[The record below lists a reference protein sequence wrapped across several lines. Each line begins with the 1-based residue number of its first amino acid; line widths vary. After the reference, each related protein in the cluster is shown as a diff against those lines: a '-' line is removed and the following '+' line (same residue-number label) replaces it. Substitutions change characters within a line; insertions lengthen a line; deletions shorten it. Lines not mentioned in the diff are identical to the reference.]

1 MSDATRKDD
10 QPETADESERVEL
23 QLPPVEEAL
32 EAGTSVTIITPTE
45 LEMAI
50 IVRDATVK
58 FLALPLEEQTGDK
71 MLALTV
77 EEAAAHG
84 YPDVEASLDHLPTE
98 ADVHEL
104 NAYIAEVEAQQA
116 AQSGTDTPAE

>member
-23 QLPPVEEAL
+23 RLPPVEEAL
-32 EAGTSVTIITPTE
+32 EAGTSVTIITPTQ

-58 FLALPLEEQTGDK
+58 FLALPLQEQTGDK

-84 YPDVEASLDHLPTE
+84 YPDVEA
-98 ADVHEL
+98 
-104 NAYIAEVEAQQA
+104 QQA
-116 AQSGTDTPAE
+116 AQSGADIQAE